1 METNLRVMIVDDHE
15 IFRKGLAMVINKA
28 KNAKVVAEAGNGQ
41 EFLEVIEKEKVD
53 LVFMDIE
60 MPLMNGIEAT
70 RTAME
75 KHPGLKIVA
84 LSMFGEEEYL
94 QQMVDAGVKGFLLKN
109 IGKDD
114 LYRAMQLI
122 SEGKNYF
129 SEELLQFFTRKY
141 IQPPKQQQEQSDVN
155 LTKREHEILQLIA
168 EGFTDGE
175 IADKLFISQRTVNG
189 HRASLIAKTGSR
201 NTVNLLTYAIKNG
214 LVQM

>member
-1 METNLRVMIVDDHE
+1 MEANLRVMIVDDHE

-41 EFLEVIEKEKVD
+41 EFLDIIEKEKID

-60 MPLMNGIEAT
+60 MPVMNGIEAT
-70 RTAME
+70 KTALQKFPE
-75 KHPGLKIVA
+75 LKIVA

-114 LYRAMQLI
+114 LYRAMLCI

-141 IQPPKQQQEQSDVN
+141 IQQPKQETSDVN
-155 LTKREHEILQLIA
+155 LTKRELEILQLIA
-168 EGFTDGE
+168 EGFTDSE

>member
-1 METNLRVMIVDDHE
+1 MEANLRVMIVDDHE

-41 EFLEVIEKEKVD
+41 EFLDIIEKEKID

-60 MPLMNGIEAT
+60 MPVMNGIEAT
-70 RTAME
+70 KTALQKYPE
-75 KHPGLKIVA
+75 LKIVA

-114 LYRAMQLI
+114 LYRAMQCI

-141 IQPPKQQQEQSDVN
+141 IQQPKQEASDVN
-155 LTKREHEILQLIA
+155 LTKRELEILQLIA
-168 EGFTDGE
+168 EGFTDSE

-189 HRASLIAKTGSR
+189 HRASLIAKTGSK

>member
-1 METNLRVMIVDDHE
+1 MEANLRVMIVDDHE

-28 KNAKVVAEAGNGQ
+28 KNAKVIAEAGNGQ
-41 EFLEVIEKEKVD
+41 EFLDIIEKEKVD

-60 MPLMNGIEAT
+60 MPVMNGIEAT
-70 RTAME
+70 RTALQKYPEM
-75 KHPGLKIVA
+75 KIVA

-109 IGKDD
+109 IGKED

-129 SEELLQFFTRKY
+129 SEELLLFFTRKY
-141 IQPPKQQQEQSDVN
+141 IQPPKQETSDIN
-155 LTKREHEILQLIA
+155 LTKRELEILQLIA
-168 EGFTDGE
+168 EGFTDSE

-201 NTVNLLTYAIKNG
+201 NTVNLLTYAIRNG

>member
-1 METNLRVMIVDDHE
+1 METNQRVMIVDDHE

-28 KNAKVVAEAGNGQ
+28 KNAKVVAEAGNGH
-41 EFLEVIEKEKVD
+41 EFLEIIDKEKVD

-60 MPLMNGIEAT
+60 MPVMNGIEAT
-70 RTAME
+70 RAAIE
-75 KHPGLKIVA
+75 KYPDMKIVA

-109 IGKDD
+109 IGKED

-122 SEGKNYF
+122 SEGKNYY

-141 IQPPKQQQEQSDVN
+141 IQPPKQEISDIN
-155 LTKREHEILQLIA
+155 LTKRELEILQLIA
-168 EGFTDGE
+168 EGYTDSE

>member
-1 METNLRVMIVDDHE
+1 MEANLRVMIVDDHE

-41 EFLEVIEKEKVD
+41 EFLDVIEKEKVD

-60 MPLMNGIEAT
+60 MPVMNGIEAT
-70 RTAME
+70 KTALQKYPQM
-75 KHPGLKIVA
+75 KIVA

-122 SEGKNYF
+122 SEGKNYY
-129 SEELLQFFTRKY
+129 SEELLSFFTRKY
-141 IQPPKQQQEQSDVN
+141 IQPPKQEVSDIN
-155 LTKREHEILQLIA
+155 LTKRELEILQLIA
-168 EGFTDGE
+168 EGLTDSE

-201 NTVNLLTYAIKNG
+201 NTVNLLTYAIRNG

>member
-1 METNLRVMIVDDHE
+1 MDANIRVMIVDDHE
-15 IFRKGLAMVINKA
+15 IFRKGLAMVLNKS
-28 KNAKVVAEAGNGQ
+28 KNAKVVAEAGNGK
-41 EFLEVIEKEKVD
+41 EFLDIIEKEKVD

-60 MPLMNGIEAT
+60 MPVMNGIEAT
-70 RTAME
+70 KAALE
-75 KHPGLKIVA
+75 KFPGIKIVA

-114 LYRAMQLI
+114 LYRAIQVI
-122 SEGKNYF
+122 YEGKNYF

-141 IQPPKQQQEQSDVN
+141 IQPQKQQEQSDIN
-155 LTKREHEILQLIA
+155 LTKRELEILQLIA

-189 HRASLIAKTGSR
+189 HRASLISKTGSR